1 MLVRLL
7 SLLAYA
13 NGTQEQQIERLIKQL
28 QDADSDVRLM
38 RHIKGNRIKN
48 KEFLITGIAYLE
60 S

>member
-1 MLVRLL
+1 MIKSVRWILLVRLL

-38 RHIKGNRIKN
+38 RQ
-48 KEFLITGIAYLE
+48 
-60 S
+60 